1 MSTATLERFRHE
13 ALLYS
18 DWTEF
23 VAGTVRFI
31 REGLDR
37 HEPVFVVESQQ
48 KIEMLH
54 AALGDSADKVTFA
67 NMAEVGANPARI
79 IPAWQDFVAA
89 HADAT
94 LLRGIGEPI
103 WAGRTPEELVECQR
117 HEALLN
123 TAFAAGR
130 AWWLLC
136 PYDTAHL
143 PQEVI
148 AEARR
153 SHEFVSTSQSID
165 LSKDFQ
171 SGHLSRTPLDLP
183 FAEPTQTMTRFSFNR
198 SSLSALRGEV
208 RRAAESRGLSAGRLA
223 DFVAAVNEVATN
235 SVVHGGGRGVARVWK
250 DRDLVVCEIKD
261 TGNFDDPLADRRR
274 PDPEAAS
281 PRGLWLANH
290 LCDLV
295 QIRSGPAGT
304 VVRLHIKVESHPRI
318 AVLSD
323 LN

>member
-1 MSTATLERFRHE
+1 MSSAMPERFRHE

-18 DWTEF
+18 GWTEF

-48 KIEMLH
+48 KIEMLRT
-54 AALGDSADKVTFA
+54 ALGDSADKVTFA

-89 HADAT
+89 HTDAT

-123 TAFAAGR
+123 TAFGAGR

-148 AEARR
+148 TEARR

-165 LSKDFQ
+165 LSADFQ
-171 SGHLSRTPLDLP
+171 SGQLSRMPLNAP
-183 FAEPTQTMTRFSFNR
+183 FTEPKQTMARLSFSR
-198 SSLSALRGEV
+198 SSLSALRSEV
-208 RRAAESRGLSAGRLA
+208 RRAAASRGLSAGPLA

-235 SVVHGGGRGVARVWK
+235 SVLHGGGRGVARVWEE
-250 DRDLVVCEIKD
+250 RDSVVCEIKD
-261 TGNFDDPLADRRR
+261 AGNFNEPLADRRR
-274 PDPEAAS
+274 PGSEVTS
-281 PRGLWLANH
+281 PRGLWLANQ

-295 QIRSGPAGT
+295 QVRSGQYGT
-304 VVRLHIKVESHPRI
+304 VVRLHARVEPRHQLKL
-318 AVLSD
+318 LSD